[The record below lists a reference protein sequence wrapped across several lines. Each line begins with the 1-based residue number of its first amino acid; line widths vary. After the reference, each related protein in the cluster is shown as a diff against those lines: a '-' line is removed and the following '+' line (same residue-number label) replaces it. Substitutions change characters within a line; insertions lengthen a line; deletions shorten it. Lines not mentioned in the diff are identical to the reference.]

1 MREWLRS
8 KRTKANFSQSKLSR
22 IVKISQNHYSNIE
35 SGNRTPS
42 VSIAKRIAEI
52 LDFDWTLFYED
63 SEREGSRPA

>member
-63 SEREGSRPA
+63 SGQEKSRPA

>member
-63 SEREGSRPA
+63 SEQEKSRPA

>member
-63 SEREGSRPA
+63 SGQEKSKPA